1 MEKQNR
7 TRNIQKIFR
16 VTAKEKELIQEKM
29 RLVGMT
35 NMQEYMRRMLT
46 KGYIIFVDYTVLKAM
61 AAEMQK
67 IDINAKQILRHMDT
81 LGPAYATDAEYLR
94 RMQAECWVLMR
105 RLFKEAMELE
115 KA

>member
-7 TRNIQKIFR
+7 TRKIQMVFR
-16 VTAKEKELIQEKM
+16 VNAKEKELIREKM
-29 RLVGMT
+29 RLCHMD
-35 NMQEYMRRMLT
+35 NMQAYIRKMLT
-46 KGYIIFVDYTVLKAM
+46 KGYMVYIDYTDLKNL

-81 LGPAYATDAEYLR
+81 LGPAYAADAEYLR
-94 RMQAECWVLMR
+94 RMQAECWVLVR

-115 KA
+115 KS

>member
-16 VTAKEKELIQEKM
+16 VTPQEKELIREKM
-29 RLVGMT
+29 RSVNMT
-35 NMQEYMRRMLT
+35 NMQEYMRKMLT
-46 KGYIIFVDYTVLKAM
+46 KGYIVYVDYTDLKKL

-67 IDINAKQILRHMDT
+67 IDVNTKQILRHIDT
-81 LGPAYATDAEYLR
+81 LGPAYAADAEYLR
-94 RMQAECWVLMR
+94 RMQAECWVLIR

-115 KA
+115 KS